1 MIEKL
6 ARLDEA
12 PTDGDRRK
20 YKDLTKFIRA
30 MSEGAGVDFYPC
42 KHGGEKGDM
51 CAVIGARTEG
61 ATLCMAAFPGSHTLF
76 AVRRDTVPGRQ
87 LLAESDTADAD
98 GVVKLLEGV
107 YAGIDEIANSLDNQ
121 LTVEACGLTWQLAPV
136 VPRVEEE
143 KGDGMPNMGGK
154 SNVDPAMEARIKKAL
169 HEQLAKEGK
178 QQPESD
184 TPEPGPA
191 VCACAEK
198 VVEFA
203 DSVAGDGQ
211 VVRLESGLAYIDIAE
226 GEGDPPAPEST
237 VRVHYTGRL
246 EDGTEFDSSHSRGE
260 PAEFALNRVIKGWTE
275 GVGSMRPGGKRR
287 LIIPPELG
295 YGPQGMPPKIPPN
308 AILDFDVELL
318 SVT

>member
-6 ARLDEA
+6 AKLDEA
-12 PTDGDRRK
+12 PTGGDRRK
-20 YKDLTKFIRA
+20 YKELTKFIRA
-30 MSEGAGVDFYPC
+30 LSGIAGVDFYPC

-51 CAVIGARTEG
+51 CAVIGARIKE
-61 ATLCMAAFPGSHTLF
+61 ATLCMATFPASHTLF
-76 AVRRDTVPGRQ
+76 AVRRTDVPGRQ
-87 LLAESDTADAD
+87 LLAESDAADPA

-107 YAGIDEIANSLDNQ
+107 YAGIDGIASSLGNQ
-121 LTVEACGLTWQLAPV
+121 LTVEACGLTWQLAPI

-143 KGDGMPNMGGK
+143 KSDGMPNMGGK

-169 HEQLAKEGK
+169 NEQLAKEGK
-178 QQPESD
+178 QQPAPQ
-184 TPEPGPA
+184 TPEPSPA
-191 VCACAEK
+191 GCACAER
-198 VVEFA
+198 VGEFA
-203 DSVAGDGQ
+203 DSVAGEGR

-226 GEGDPPAPEST
+226 GEGDAPAPEST

-246 EDGTEFDSSHSRGE
+246 TDGTEFDSSLSRG
-260 PAEFALNRVIKGWTE
+260 PAEFMLNAVIKGWTE

-318 SVT
+318 SVV

>member
-1 MIEKL
+1 MIERL
-6 ARLDEA
+6 AKLDEA
-12 PTDGDRRK
+12 PTGGDRRK
-20 YKDLTKFIRA
+20 YKDLTKFIKV
-30 MSEGAGVDFYPC
+30 MSESAGVDFYPC

-51 CAVIGARTEG
+51 CAVVGARVGE

-76 AVRRDTVPGRQ
+76 TVRRDAVPGRQ
-87 LLAESDTADAD
+87 LLAESDTADPG

-107 YAGIDEIANSLDNQ
+107 YAGIGEIAGSLNNQ
-121 LTVEACGLTWQLAPV
+121 LTVEACGLTWQLAPI
-136 VPRVEEE
+136 VPREEE
-143 KGDGMPNMGGK
+143 KSDGMPNMGGK

-178 QQPESD
+178 QQPA
-184 TPEPGPA
+184 PQGAEPSPA
-191 VCACAEK
+191 GCACGEK

-203 DSVAGDGQ
+203 DSVAGEGR
-211 VVRLESGLAYIDIAE
+211 VVRLESGLAYIDITE
-226 GEGDPPAPEST
+226 GEGDTPAPESA

-246 EDGTEFDSSHSRGE
+246 TDGTEFDSSLARGE

-318 SVT
+318 SVV

>member
-12 PTDGDRRK
+12 PTDGGRRK
-20 YKDLTKFIRA
+20 YKNLLRFIKA
-30 MSEGAGVDFYPC
+30 MSESAGVDFYPC

-51 CAVIGARTEG
+51 CAVVGARIGE
-61 ATLCMAAFPGSHTLF
+61 ATLCMAAFPDSHTLF
-76 AVRRDTVPGRQ
+76 TVRRDAVPGRQ
-87 LLAESDTADAD
+87 LLAESDTADPA

-107 YAGIDEIANSLDNQ
+107 YAGIGEIASSLNNQ
-121 LTVEACGLTWQLAPV
+121 LAVEACGLTWQLAPI

-178 QQPESD
+178 QPAPQPA
-184 TPEPGPA
+184 GPNPA
-191 VCACAEK
+191 GCAYAEE
-198 VVEFA
+198 VAEFA
-203 DSVAGDGQ
+203 DSVAGEGQ

-226 GEGDPPAPEST
+226 GEGDAPAPEST
-237 VRVHYTGRL
+237 VRVHYAGRL
-246 EDGTEFDSSHSRGE
+246 TDGTEFDSSLARGE
-260 PAEFALNRVIKGWTE
+260 PAEFALNQVIRGWTE

-318 SVT
+318 SVV